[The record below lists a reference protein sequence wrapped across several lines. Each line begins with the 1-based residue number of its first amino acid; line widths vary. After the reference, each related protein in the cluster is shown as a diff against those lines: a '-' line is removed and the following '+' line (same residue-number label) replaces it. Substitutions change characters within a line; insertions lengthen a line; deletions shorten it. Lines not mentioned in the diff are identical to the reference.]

1 MVSYY
6 KSRQDAYCSALYYIH
21 NRGRLSCPRKMQ
33 WSIVEDA
40 TKPILYVVD
49 EYLMKVETFKYRR

>member
-21 NRGRLSCPRKMQ
+21 NHVRLPCSRQMH
-33 WSIVEDA
+33 WSIVDDA